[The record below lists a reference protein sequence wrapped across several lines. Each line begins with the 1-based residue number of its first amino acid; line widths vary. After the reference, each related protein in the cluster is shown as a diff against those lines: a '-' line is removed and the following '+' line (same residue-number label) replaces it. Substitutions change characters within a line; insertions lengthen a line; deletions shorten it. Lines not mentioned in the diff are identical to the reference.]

1 MPQFTGFTAEGL
13 AFLDTL
19 RTLQDKGDFDG
30 ARDWFLRHKSV
41 HERELKA
48 PLGLLVEELS
58 AIFQEEGLPLCG
70 DRRSS
75 LFRIHRDVRFS
86 PDKSPYKTHSGAVL
100 SRDGSYKSPGV
111 FYIHIDPTGCLWAAG
126 FHMPAPAQLAKL
138 RAHIR
143 NEPRKFRKLVRHLA
157 GQGLTLGAHESLKRL
172 PRGFEDVDAPDLA
185 AAVKLKGCTVYAP
198 LEDAEVMDPG
208 LVAKLARFGRGIMPL
223 LDFGWEALDRDD

>member
-1 MPQFTGFTAEGL
+1 MPRFTGFTAEGL
-13 AFLDTL
+13 AFLGAL
-19 RTLQDKGDFDG
+19 RALQDRGDFNG
-30 ARDWFLRHKSV
+30 ARDWYTRHKAV
-41 HERELKA
+41 YERELKT

-58 AIFQEEGLPLCG
+58 ATFQEQGLPLCG
-70 DRRSS
+70 DRRTS

-111 FYIHIDPTGCLWAAG
+111 FYIHIEPAGCLWAAG

-143 NEPRKFRKLVRHLA
+143 NEPGKFRALVRRLD
-157 GQGLTLGAHESLKRL
+157 GLGLTLGAHESLKRL
-172 PRGFEDVDAPDLA
+172 PRGFEDLDAPDLA
-185 AAVKLKGCTVYAP
+185 QAVKLKGCTVYAP
-198 LEDAEVMDPG
+198 LEDAEVMEPG
-208 LVAKLARFGRGIMPL
+208 LAAKLARSGRDIMPL

>member
-19 RTLQDKGDFDG
+19 RTLQEKGDFDG
-30 ARDWFLRHKSV
+30 ARDWFLRHKAM

-58 AIFQEEGLPLCG
+58 AVFQEEGLPLCG
-70 DRRSS
+70 DRRTS

-111 FYIHIDPTGCLWAAG
+111 FYIHIDPAGCLWAAG

-138 RAHIR
+138 RAR
-143 NEPRKFRKLVRHLA
+143 VRAEPKAFRKLVRHLD
-157 GQGLTLGAHESLKRL
+157 GLGLTLGAHESLKRL
-172 PRGFEDVDAPDLA
+172 PRGFEDVTAPDLA
-185 AAVKLKGCTVYAP
+185 AAVKLKGYTIYAP
-198 LEDAEVMDPG
+198 LANEEVMDPG
-208 LVAKLARFGRGIMPL
+208 LVAKLARFGSGIMPL

>member
-13 AFLDTL
+13 ALLDTL

-58 AIFQEEGLPLCG
+58 AVFLEQGLPLRG
-70 DRRSS
+70 DRRTS

-111 FYIHIDPTGCLWAAG
+111 LYIHIDPTGCLMAAG
-126 FHMPAPAQLAKL
+126 FHMPGPSELAKI
-138 RAHIR
+138 RAHISG
-143 NEPRKFRKLVRHLA
+143 EPKKFRALVRRLD
-157 GQGLTLGAHESLKRL
+157 GLGLTLGAHESLKRP
-172 PRGFEDVDAPDLA
+172 PRGFEDVAAPDLA
-185 AAVKLKGCTVYAP
+185 AALKLKGLTVFAP
-198 LEDAEVMDPG
+198 LADAQVMDRG
-208 LVAKLARFGRGIMPL
+208 LVGILATFGHGIMPL
-223 LDFGWEALDRDD
+223 LDFGWNALDRDD